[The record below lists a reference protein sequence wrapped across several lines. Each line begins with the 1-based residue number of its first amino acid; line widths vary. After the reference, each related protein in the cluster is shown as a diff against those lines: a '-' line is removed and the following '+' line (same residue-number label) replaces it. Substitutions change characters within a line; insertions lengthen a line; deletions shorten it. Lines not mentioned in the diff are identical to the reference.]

1 MTATMT
7 NTTNRTRTA
16 RLAPAVPH
24 QRGGGGRTEPNLY
37 VSRRRI
43 EFSAGGFVWR

>member
-7 NTTNRTRTA
+7 NTTNRTRSA
-16 RLAPAVPH
+16 RLAPAMPH
-24 QRGGGGRTEPNLY
+24 QRGGGRTEPDPY

-43 EFSAGGFVWR
+43 EFSAGGFIWR

>member
-7 NTTNRTRTA
+7 NTPNRARTA
-16 RLAPAVPH
+16 RLAPAVPR
-24 QRGGGGRTEPNLY
+24 QRGGGRTEPNPY